1 MMQADYSVAL
11 MEEDP
16 ALEVPWSSDD
26 GSVRYFNL
34 RIYPA
39 LLVHL
44 PEAARYP
51 ELSAFLGRINAA
63 GFPLESAKSDAWFDR
78 ELTPEE
84 DVFGANCK
92 FVSYVDLLFSD
103 ESQRFSLDAH
113 TMLAE
118 CLCDLLQR
126 APEMAA
132 TAEFIVRH
140 CYYHTEG
147 QETESRIGFCLTS
160 YATGYGDSEEEAR
173 QRWSIGLKLVQ
184 HALVQVAMT
193 KS

>member
-1 MMQADYSVAL
+1 MQADYSVAL

-16 ALEVPWSSDD
+16 ALEMPWASDD

-34 RIYPA
+34 RLHPD
-39 LLVHL
+39 LLVNV
-44 PEAARYP
+44 PEAAHHP

-63 GFPLESAKSDAWFDR
+63 GFPLESAKCDAWFDR
-78 ELTPEE
+78 ELTPDE

-113 TMLAE
+113 ARLAE
-118 CLCDLLQR
+118 YLCDLLQR

-132 TAEFIVRH
+132 AAEFVVRH
-140 CYYHTEG
+140 CHYHAEG
-147 QETESRIGFCLTS
+147 QEPESRIGFCLTS

>member
-1 MMQADYSVAL
+1 MQADYSVAL

-16 ALEVPWSSDD
+16 ALEMPWSSDD

-34 RIYPA
+34 RLHPD
-39 LLVHL
+39 LLVNV
-44 PEAARYP
+44 PEAAHHP

-63 GFPLESAKSDAWFDR
+63 GFPLESAKCDAWFDR

-84 DVFGANCK
+84 EVFGANCK

-113 TMLAE
+113 TRLAE
-118 CLCDLLQR
+118 YLCDLLQR

-132 TAEFIVRH
+132 AAEFVVRH
-140 CYYHTEG
+140 CHYHAEG
-147 QETESRIGFCLTS
+147 QETKSRIGFCLTS
-160 YATGYGDSEEEAR
+160 YTTGYGDSEEEAR

>member
-1 MMQADYSVAL
+1 MQADYSVAL

-16 ALEVPWSSDD
+16 ALEMPWTSDD

-34 RIYPA
+34 RLHPD
-39 LLVHL
+39 LLVNV
-44 PEAARYP
+44 PETAHHP

-63 GFPLESAKSDAWFDR
+63 GFPLESAKCDAWFDR

-92 FVSYVDLLFSD
+92 FVSYVDLMFSD
-103 ESQRFSLDAH
+103 ESKRFSLDAH
-113 TMLAE
+113 TRLAE
-118 CLCDLLQR
+118 YVCDLLQR

-132 TAEFIVRH
+132 AAEFVVRH
-140 CYYHTEG
+140 CHYHTEG
-147 QETESRIGFCLTS
+147 QEPESRIGFCLTS

-193 KS
+193 KT